1 MSIWN
6 SFMADTVGVIYSART
21 GNVDPWTVANFK
33 DQCATGTRKAMPGAA
48 EAQVQAAIV
57 ECQKS
62 IDATLKSNP
71 GGSAAPGDCDLR
83 LPYFGCVAGADSAEG
98 LAKLKQAVD
107 ILLFVIVVSVS
118 YAVLKK
124 VGLWGD
130 LVKAFK

>member
-21 GNVDPWTVANFK
+21 GNVDPWTVADFK
-33 DQCATGTRKAMPGAA
+33 DQCAVGIRKAMPGAA
-48 EAQVQAAIV
+48 EASIQAAIL

-62 IDATLKSNP
+62 VDATLRSNP
-71 GGSAAPGDCDLR
+71 GGSAAPGDCQFR
-83 LPYFGCVAGADSAEG
+83 IPYFGCIAGADSAEG
-98 LAKLKQAVD
+98 LNKLKNAVD
-107 ILLFVIVVSVS
+107 ILVFVVVA
-118 YAVLKK
+118 AVIYVVVKK